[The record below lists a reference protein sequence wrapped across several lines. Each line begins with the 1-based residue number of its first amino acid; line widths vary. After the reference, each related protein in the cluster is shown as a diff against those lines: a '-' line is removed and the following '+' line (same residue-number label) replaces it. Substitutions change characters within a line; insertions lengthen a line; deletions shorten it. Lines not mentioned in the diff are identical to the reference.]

1 MTIKN
6 PRTSL
11 QMLFSSKYSD
21 IDILKSAYLYQ
32 NQGVHFCLFYLKPY
46 FGLLIEDIGV

>member
-11 QMLFSSKYSD
+11 QMLFSSKYSEND
-21 IDILKSAYLYQ
+21 IPKSAYLYQ
-32 NQGVHFCLFYLKPY
+32 NQGVHFSLSYMKPY
-46 FGLLIEDIGV
+46 FAILIKDAGV